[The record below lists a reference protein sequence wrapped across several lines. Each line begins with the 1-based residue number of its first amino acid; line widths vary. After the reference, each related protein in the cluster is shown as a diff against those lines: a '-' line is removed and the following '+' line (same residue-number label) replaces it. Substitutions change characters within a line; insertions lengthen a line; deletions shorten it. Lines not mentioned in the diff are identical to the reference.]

1 MRKGDYVETIGIGN
15 ISTWTKIRGII
26 RRREGKSIFV
36 QWDNLESES
45 VVSPNEIKLVK
56 RKPLFDEWKRKNK
69 FSRLAFLRKRF
80 NLSQKEAR
88 SLYKPNPGFF
98 PFKVKKHFFEL

>member
-1 MRKGDYVETIGIGN
+1 METIGIGN

-26 RRREGKSIFV
+26 RRREGNSISV
-36 QWDNLESES
+36 QWDNLKSET
-45 VVSPNEIKLVK
+45 VVSSDEIKLVK
-56 RKPLFDEWKRKNK
+56 RKPLFDSWKRKNK
-69 FSRLAFLRKRF
+69 FSRLAFLRKQF

-88 SLYKPNPGFF
+88 LLYKPNPGFF